1 MIFVSRSNKYFKGGS
16 IRNNEL
22 SIGNGTWY
30 QAINVHHEAD
40 SVYRNVS
47 PKTPKDKQPIPVSIV
62 NNTIENNHDF
72 AINAQHFNKIFS
84 EPNTLNIKELEN
96 RDRVIKMEVRQ
107 EQMGMK
113 K

>member
-22 SIGNGTWY
+22 KIGNGTWY

-47 PKTPKDKQPIPVSIV
+47 PKAPKDKQPIPVSIV

-72 AINAQHFNKIFS
+72 AINAQHYSAIHA
-84 EPNTLNIKELEN
+84 EDGHNTLIIGDTDK
-96 RDRVIKMEVRQ
+96 RAPVDRMIIREIRK
-107 EQMGMK
+107 
-113 K
+113 

>member
-1 MIFVSRSNKYFKGGS
+1 MIFVSQSNKYFKGGS

-47 PKTPKDKQPIPVSIV
+47 PKTPKDKQAIPVSIV

-72 AINAQHFNKIFS
+72 AINAQHFEKILAEEGKNQIS
-84 EPNTLNIKELEN
+84 RKSIAN
-96 RDRVIKMEVRQ
+96 RSLVEKIGIIEKNLRQ
-107 EQMGMK
+107 
-113 K
+113 